1 MLTKNEW
8 NNWTDESLWKLLL
21 KKNVK
26 VLEILYRRHYD
37 LLLNYGMKIY
47 PDRELVRDC
56 IQDLFVKLQMSGKL
70 SSCDCV
76 RTYLLKAVRNL
87 MLDKLSALKETED
100 IEQTSFSLTID
111 DTRLSSLFQKSDD
124 ELRLSRQLL
133 QAYHLL
139 PANQREAIYLRYVKG
154 LPYKEMAE
162 VLGIAP
168 QSSINLVARALTKL
182 RTIMQVEKIIL
193 LLAVAH

>member
-56 IQDLFVKLQMSGKL
+56 IQDLFVKLQTSGKL